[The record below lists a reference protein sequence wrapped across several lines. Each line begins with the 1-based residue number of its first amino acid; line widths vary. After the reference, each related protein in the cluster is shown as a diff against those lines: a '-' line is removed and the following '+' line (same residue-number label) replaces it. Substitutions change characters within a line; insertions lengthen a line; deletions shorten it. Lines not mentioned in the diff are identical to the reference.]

1 MDDHDPLCPA
11 PLCDFGN
18 PDAECIDPYECDHR
32 CDCAL
37 IARVREDERA
47 AALRDA
53 AEAIPHAAF
62 CLAHGMSNANDY
74 DCDCERTEAV
84 AAIEALGKEKSSHTN
99 VSGDTSLGF
108 GGDR

>member
-53 AEAIPHAAF
+53 KKAVLAVDYGDWLIRRTVVVEAIW
-62 CLAHGMSNANDY
+62 
-74 DCDCERTEAV
+74 
-84 AAIEALGKEKSSHTN
+84 ALIGTDPPPMPMTHTCPDN
-99 VSGDTSLGF
+99 NCCMGDPE
-108 GGDR
+108 